1 MNDKQ
6 LGELI
11 GKVNAIKEN
20 TDKIPAMA
28 ISVALHEARLNTM
41 EPKVE
46 RHETVAQRAMAL
58 SAVLGIAASI
68 AVSMVR
74 NAFK

>member
-1 MNDKQ
+1 MDERQ

-20 TDKIPAMA
+20 TDRIPNMA
-28 ISVALHEARLNTM
+28 TSLALHDARLSAL

-46 RHETVAQRAMAL
+46 RHETMTQRAIGI
-58 SAVLGIAASI
+58 SAIFGILAGVLTSI
-68 AVSMVR
+68 FR
-74 NAFK
+74 NSGH